1 MRKFILYSSILIAP
15 VMANA
20 ACPQDKAEIFSCTTA
35 AGKSIEVCQNGNQ
48 VEYSYGKPG
57 GRPEIVINQPKRS
70 LELWVANELISKD
83 SYTTLAIPNGKTRY
97 IVYDSVSANATKH
110 ESGVNVEINGQQ
122 VSSVQ
127 CDGKNT
133 IVNFNRLGM

>member
-1 MRKFILYSSILIAP
+1 MRRFILLSSILIAP
-15 VMANA
+15 ALSNA
-20 ACPQDKAEIFSCTTA
+20 TCPQEKAELFSCTSA

-57 GRPEIVINQPKRS
+57 MRPEIVISQPKRA

-83 SYTTLAIPNGKTRY
+83 SYATLAIPNGKTRY
-97 IVYDSVSANATKH
+97 IVYDSISANATKH

-133 IVNFNRLGM
+133 TVNFSRL